1 VCAEDL
7 ADFEK
12 NPSSDGWPQLKS
24 CTDRLVQDGAVWSH
38 QNFSSA
44 FSFAAWFAE
53 TAPRAAETLLAIA
66 CSLIDIL
73 WPALLVVVEWGGAA
87 LRLVCINV
95 AAFLSTIADA
105 RPLDTMHEIAS
116 KITFFLQSVSLIIAE
131 RGGVLAAIADSVV
144 ECVMKEHDTTCLLT
158 DPSLDAAT
166 QPKEIVWLRVVTV
179 ALVKVWNAMQV
190 SFFLVLEGLTGRASD
205 LDHTRL
211 TKQYVMA
218 GARPCQQSLSH
229 DGACL
234 GPTHGCEGGTRCVVP
249 DMQCPAAASALLNAF
264 ALSAHAK
271 EG

>member
-1 VCAEDL
+1 VTGREETMGLIFWANAASTVVVSVGALGLWHAWPVVQSVCAEDL
-7 ADFEK
+7 ADFER

-53 TAPRAAETLLAIA
+53 TAPRAAETLLAMA
-66 CSLIDIL
+66 CSLIDLL

-105 RPLDTMHEIAS
+105 RPLDAMHEIAS
-116 KITFFLQSVSLIIAE
+116 KITFFLQSVSAIIVE
-131 RGGVLAAIADSVV
+131 RVGVLAAIVDSVV

-166 QPKEIVWLRVVTV
+166 QPKEIVWLRGVIVQ
-179 ALVKVWNAMQV
+179 LVKVWNVMQV
-190 SFFLVLEGLTGRASD
+190 SCFLILEDGLTREGERPGSYETHKTVCGGRS
-205 LDHTRL
+205 
-211 TKQYVMA
+211 
-218 GARPCQQSLSH
+218 
-229 DGACL
+229 
-234 GPTHGCEGGTRCVVP
+234 PTLPTEPFT
-249 DMQCPAAASALLNAF
+249 
-264 ALSAHAK
+264 
-271 EG
+271 